1 MKKIGFMFAGQ
12 GAQFVG
18 MGKDLC
24 ATSQAA
30 KEVFQRADEL
40 LGKSISTLCFEGPL
54 ETLTL
59 STNCQPA
66 IYTMSIACLAAFQE
80 KTGITPLITGG
91 LSLGEYAALTAA
103 GCIDFATGLQLIQHR
118 GNFMNDACRNSN
130 GAMSAI
136 LRGDTAVIE
145 EIARQCDIDVANYN
159 CPGQIVISG
168 DHDKVK
174 QAEQLLAEKKY
185 RIFPLTVDGA
195 FHSRLMQPAAERFE
209 QILKNAKIENPQCPV
224 TQNVVGGIVTNPEEI
239 RCNLA
244 TQIAGSV
251 RWESCVQAMIQHG
264 AEALIEFGPGKVLSG
279 FSAKINKTIPVYSV
293 GTAAD
298 LQATIEAIQNH

>member
-1 MKKIGFMFAGQ
+1 MKKVGFMFAGQ

-24 ATSQAA
+24 AMSQAA
-30 KEVFQRADEL
+30 QNVFQQADEI
-40 LGKSISTLCFEGPL
+40 LGKSISSLCFEGPL

-66 IYTMSIACLAAFQE
+66 IYTMSVACLAAFQE
-80 KTGITPLITGG
+80 KTALKPLITGG

-103 GCIDFATGLQLIQHR
+103 GCVDFATGLQLIQHR
-118 GNFMNDACRNSN
+118 GNFMNDACRSSN
-130 GAMSAI
+130 GAMSAV
-136 LRGDTAVIE
+136 LRGDTTVIE
-145 EIARQCDIDVANYN
+145 EIACQCDIDVANYN
-159 CPGQIVISG
+159 CPGQVVISG

-195 FHSRLMQPAAERFE
+195 FHSRLMQPAADRFE
-209 QILKNAKIENPQCPV
+209 QVLKEAKIDAPQCPV
-224 TQNVVGGIVTNPEEI
+224 TQNIVGGIVTDPEEI
-239 RCNLA
+239 RRNLA
-244 TQIAGSV
+244 AQIAGSV
-251 RWESCVQAMIQHG
+251 RWEACVQAMIQHG

-279 FSAKINKTIPVYSV
+279 FSAKINKAIPVYSV
-293 GTAAD
+293 GTAED
-298 LQATIEAIQNH
+298 LQTTIEAIQNN